1 MQVTV
6 KTTVQDAAGNTLE
19 RDFTFSFTTGFGV
32 WPGDTNNDGS
42 VNLLDI
48 IPIARHWNQP
58 GGIPRETPQAVEWA
72 VQPVAPWS
80 VKPATYVDA
89 NGDGLINEQD
99 IIPIAENWLRS
110 RNLPPPAAPNGATE
124 LNVIDNLELYQR
136 MLNALDR
143 YGVVTKGTLALRS
156 WLTQRIATLRRQHIP
171 DQTKLLPN
179 YPNPFNP
186 ETWIPYQ
193 LAEVATVQI
202 EIYDLKGKQVR
213 MLDVGQKPAGYYIE
227 RNKAAYW
234 DGRNNL
240 GEPLASGIYIYHLV
254 ARDYTQTRR
263 MVIVK

>member
-1 MQVTV
+1 
-6 KTTVQDAAGNTLE
+6 
-19 RDFTFSFTTGFGV
+19 
-32 WPGDTNNDGS
+32 
-42 VNLLDI
+42 
-48 IPIARHWNQP
+48 
-58 GGIPRETPQAVEWA
+58 
-72 VQPVAPWS
+72 
-80 VKPATYVDA
+80 
-89 NGDGLINEQD
+89 
-99 IIPIAENWLRS
+99 ENWLRS
-110 RNLPPPAAPNGATE
+110 RNLSPPAAPEHPAVADTSGFNPDVT
-124 LNVIDNLELYQR
+124 IDLQLYQR
-136 MLNALDR
+136 MLDALDR

-156 WLTQRIATLRRQHIP
+156 WLTQRIATLRKQHIP

-193 LAEVATVQI
+193 LAEVAAVQI